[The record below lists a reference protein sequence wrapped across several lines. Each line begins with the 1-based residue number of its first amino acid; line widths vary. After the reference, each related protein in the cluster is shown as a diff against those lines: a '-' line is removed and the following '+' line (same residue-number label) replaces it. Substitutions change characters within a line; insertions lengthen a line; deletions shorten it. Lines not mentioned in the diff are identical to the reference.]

1 MAISGID
8 AFQKTL
14 LAGQFGAQFQTA
26 SGASIGGTTPVTP
39 ERVGGVGT
47 ETESTPKFDWRNL
60 NRFDRAQLGTTPQTG
75 IGKTSETPAVN
86 PFEAG
91 ESAKAAGTG
100 ESAYKAQSGELVS
113 ALNAIDAKDIGLNSN
128 KNGFQGQR
136 FINFMA

>member
-8 AFQKTL
+8 AFQRAL
-14 LAGQFGAQFQTA
+14 YAGYSTTGGF
-26 SGASIGGTTPVTP
+26 SIGGTTPVTP

-47 ETESTPKFDWRNL
+47 ETESSPKFEWRNL
-60 NRFDRAQLGTTPQTG
+60 NRFDGALTGTTPQTG

-86 PFEAG
+86 PFEVG

-100 ESAYKAQSGELVS
+100 ESAYKAQAGELVS
-113 ALNAIDAKDIGLNSN
+113 TLNAIDAKDIGLNSN

-136 FINFMA
+136 FINFLA